1 MSDKF
6 LKVKEILLENLGC
19 NEEDIKMESNLIEDL
34 DADSLDIVELTVAL
48 EDEFDIEVPD
58 EDFEKL
64 STVKSIIDYIERA

>member
-19 NEEDIKMESNLIEDL
+19 NEENIKMESNLIEDL